1 MQNNTTIKPAPKSVP
16 PRRKLFTGFMVIF
29 IIAAGATAVLT
40 FSIVRD
46 FVIARTTARL
56 PQSPAEQ
63 SAAAAA
69 GANFNLPEN
78 LGPKGETPL
87 QAKDGPKPKTWDGK
101 NRTNILVMGLD
112 LKDWEGFDVPRT
124 DTMILVSLNPENRTI
139 GMLSIPRDLWVD
151 IPGFG
156 PNKINTAY
164 RLGIVNNSDGSGP
177 GLAMRTVEKLVGMPI
192 DYYAVIDFNAFE
204 QFIDEIGGIEVNVP
218 HRIAIDPIGE
228 NNSRILKKGVR
239 QLDGAEALAYARN
252 RDTANGD
259 FDRAERQHQVILAI
273 RDKIVN
279 ANMLPKL
286 IESAPTIYDDLSN
299 GIHTNLTLMQIVRM
313 TWLAKQI
320 PELNIRDAVISP
332 DQVEYSFSNDGQF
345 ILVPHNNAIRELI
358 DQTFNEGP
366 VAPATTETDPRVLI
380 DAEDAKIM
388 VLNGTLTPG
397 IASETANYLK
407 SMGFVVVEPQNAS
420 ERYLTSAVIDY
431 TGNPQTIQYL
441 TQLMNIQPENIFQRF
456 DQANQADVVVIVGD
470 DWVTDNPMP

>member
-1 MQNNTTIKPAPKSVP
+1 MQNNTTIKPALKSKP
-16 PRRKLFTGFMVIF
+16 PRRKLFTGLMILFV
-29 IIAAGATAVLT
+29 IAAGATAVLT

-46 FVIARTTARL
+46 FVITRTTARL

-69 GANFNLPEN
+69 VANFNLPEN
-78 LGPKGETPL
+78 LGQKGETPL
-87 QAKDGPKPKTWDGK
+87 QAKDGPKPKAWDGK
-101 NRTNILVMGLD
+101 SPANILLMGLD
-112 LKDWEGFDVPRT
+112 LRDWESFDVPRT

-164 RLGIVNNSDGSGP
+164 RLGVVNNSDGSGP
-177 GLAMRTVEKLVGMPI
+177 GLAIKTVEKLTGMPI

-204 QFIDEIGGIEVNVP
+204 QFIDEIGGIEVKVP
-218 HRIAIDPIGE
+218 HRIVIDPIGD
-228 NNSRILKKGVR
+228 NNTRILKKGVR

-286 IESAPTIYDDLSN
+286 IESAPEIYDDLSK

-313 TWLAKQI
+313 AWLAKQI

-345 ILVPHNNAIRELI
+345 ILVPHNNAIRELV
-358 DQTFNEGP
+358 DQTFKGGP
-366 VAPATTETDPRVLI
+366 VAPAVTETDPRVLL

-407 SMGFVVVEPQNAS
+407 SLGFVVVEPQNAS

-431 TGNPQTIQYL
+431 TGNPQTVQYL

>member
-1 MQNNTTIKPAPKSVP
+1 MQNYTNNKSVP
-16 PRRKLFTGFMVIF
+16 KSKPASKKLFTGLAFIF

-40 FSIVRD
+40 FAIVRD

-56 PQSPAEQ
+56 PQSPESQ
-63 SAAAAA
+63 SAAE
-69 GANFNLPEN
+69 GSSANFNLPEN
-78 LGPKGETPL
+78 IGPKGETPL
-87 QAKDGPKPKTWDGK
+87 QAKDGPKPKAWDGK
-101 NRTNILVMGLD
+101 SRANILLMGLD
-112 LKDWEGFDVPRT
+112 LRDWEGYDVPRT

-139 GMLSIPRDLWVD
+139 GMLSIPRDLWAD

-164 RLGIVNNSDGSGP
+164 RLGVVNNSAGSGP
-177 GLAMRTVEKLVGMPI
+177 GLAMKTVEKLVGMPI

-204 QFIDEIGGIEVNVP
+204 QFVDEIGGITVNVP
-218 HRIAIDPIGE
+218 HRIVIDPIGD
-228 NNSRILKKGVR
+228 NNTRVLKRGPR
-239 QLDGAEALAYARN
+239 EMDGAEALAYARN

-286 IESAPTIYDDLSN
+286 IESAPALYDDLSK
-299 GIHTNLTLMQIVRM
+299 GIKTNLTLMQVVRM
-313 TWLAKQI
+313 AWLAKQI
-320 PELNIRDAVISP
+320 PEQNIRDAIIGQ

-345 ILVPHNNAIRELI
+345 ILVPHNNAIRELV

-366 VAPATTETDPRVLI
+366 VAPAVTETDPQVLV
-380 DAEDAKIM
+380 DAEDAKIL

-441 TQLMNIQPENIFQRF
+441 TQLMNIQPENIFQRL
-456 DQANQADVVVIVGD
+456 DQTAEADVVVIIGD
-470 DWVTDNPMP
+470 DWVSDNPMP